1 GSGEVGVS
9 GEGIR
14 SVLRLTGRLGSDE
27 GGILG
32 DLANLRSTARR
43 AEILEELVVGRGV
56 VLPLGRHVVLVEDRL
71 DRADRLARPA
81 VDTLVRMDVEHP
93 VTFVDAV
100 DRALLDAGLVEQIDA
115 GFGDDVSHGSSSF
128 TPAQP
133 RRSPAALTA

>member
-1 GSGEVGVS
+1 
-9 GEGIR
+9 
-14 SVLRLTGRLGSDE
+14 
-27 GGILG
+27 
-32 DLANLRSTARR
+32 
-43 AEILEELVVGRGV
+43 EILEELVVGRGV

-115 GFGDDVSHGSSSF
+115 GVGDAVSRGASPF
-128 TPAQP
+128 TPP
-133 RRSPAALTA
+133 HPLRSPPPPTA